1 MTDQCFSLRW
11 EKAALHQEQGRD
23 WSCRGSQQGLELM
36 NLLLIKR
43 QENMAQKSKLCP
55 TVRVTPQ
62 KSSEKQKLQ
71 HIVGLNTVGRKVH
84 IYIQGCASSV
94 IALNT

>member
-1 MTDQCFSLRW
+1 MTDRCFSLRW

-23 WSCRGSQQGLELM
+23 WSCRGSPQGLELM
-36 NLLLIKR
+36 NLVLIKR
-43 QENMAQKSKLCP
+43 QENMTQKSKLCP
-55 TVRVTPQ
+55 TVRVMAQ

-71 HIVGLNTVGRKVH
+71 HTVGWKVH